1 VNVLSPIRISADRA
15 APVFAVAE
23 KGTVPLPW
31 PDAPAGATVTHE
43 ALVDAVHAQE
53 ELVETF
59 TLPLYC
65 DAPMDSE
72 VGVRA

>member
-23 KGTVPLPW
+23 NGTVPLPC
-31 PDAPAGATVTHE
+31 PDAPAAATVTHE
-43 ALVDAVHAQE
+43 ALVEAVQAQD
-53 ELVETF
+53 ELVATF

-65 DAPMDSE
+65 DAPTDKD
-72 VGVRA
+72 VGARV